1 MLFITFHGGKP
12 GKHPL
17 RNNVHAFDKDGK
29 LLSHAILEDRDE
41 LILDELRGIYRHG
54 KYLYVVVANRTQNSI
69 LCYEGSETSHR
80 FVSKFASHETTEGI
94 LHPFDLTFDEAGYC
108 YVSSQDTNVVT
119 RLKVTEDGRVG
130 KPAPL
135 PAALEK
141 RGQFSAGT
149 FIASSRGSLSPTA
162 KTPVAAPAGLE
173 YSDEGS
179 KKHSV
184 RGVLWTNGAL
194 YVADQPAGR
203 IKVYDREGR
212 LLGQSNPVETPVHM
226 VASGNK
232 LFVSGG
238 NQIHHA
244 ELTRDHGSLQL
255 KPVPGLHVKNGG
267 GMAFSNSGNLY
278 VASRTENKVLKF
290 GPDFKPMPF
299 ACELPDN
306 PEFLLHVSS

>member
-1 MLFITFHGGKP
+1 
-12 GKHPL
+12 
-17 RNNVHAFDKDGK
+17 
-29 LLSHAILEDRDE
+29 
-41 LILDELRGIYRHG
+41 
-54 KYLYVVVANRTQNSI
+54 
-69 LCYEGSETSHR
+69 
-80 FVSKFASHETTEGI
+80 
-94 LHPFDLTFDEAGYC
+94 
-108 YVSSQDTNVVT
+108 
-119 RLKVTEDGRVG
+119 VTEEGRVG

-135 PAALEK
+135 PAALE
-141 RGQFSAGT
+141 RHGQFSAGT

-203 IKVYDREGR
+203 IKVYDREGKY
-212 LLGQSNPVETPVHM
+212 LGQSNVVETPVHM

-232 LFVSGG
+232 LFVSGA
-238 NQIHHA
+238 NEIHHA
-244 ELTRDHGSLQL
+244 ELTRDPGSLLL
-255 KPVPGLHVKNGG
+255 KPVPGLHVKNGV

-306 PEFLLHVSS
+306 PEFLLHV